1 MFFIKDVQINEE
13 IRDREIR
20 LVGENGEQVG
30 IVSSKEAQRMAS
42 EKNLDLVKIS
52 PNAKPPVCKIMDYGK
67 YKYEL
72 SKREKEARK
81 KQKTIVV
88 KEIRFTPNIED
99 NDLKTKAKHANDFLK
114 SGDKVKVSVR
124 FRGRELGNSEMGRK
138 VLDKFTEL
146 TSENGVVDKK
156 PKLEGRNMIMYL
168 SPKA

>member
-13 IRDREIR
+13 IRDKEIR

-30 IVSSKEAQRMAS
+30 IVSAKEAQRMAS

-99 NDLKTKAKHANDFLK
+99 NDLNTKAKHANDFLK

-124 FRGRELGNSEMGRK
+124 FRGRELGNSELGRK